1 VTVNQPQ
8 GSVII
13 LNGAYVPDKAL
24 IGGKA
29 WSIANMSALG
39 LNVPPAFVITTQGCI
54 DYFSAGGIDEQLVR
68 EIESGIAWLEDQSGK
83 RFGGGPRPLLV
94 SVRSGAA
101 VSMPGMMDTVLNL
114 GITDQTEALLAA
126 EWSDAAFARDVHR
139 RFLELYAKIVLK
151 ADAMRL
157 KLDASPVAWREA
169 IAAAAGAH
177 VPTDVHDQLFKA
189 IGAVFDSW
197 NSARARRYR
206 KHQAISNDLGTAV
219 TVQSMVFGNLDHRSG
234 TGVLFSR
241 NPLTG
246 EKRPFGEYLPRA
258 QGEEIVSGSHTPA
271 PLEAMSENVADA
283 MQELL
288 RSADSLER
296 LHGDVQDIEFTV
308 ERGRLYFLQTRSA
321 KRAPYAAVCIAEAMV
336 KEGHIDPNEALRRV
350 SPDQIRLLLTP
361 RLADGAAA
369 NAAILA
375 RGEGA
380 SPGIASGVVVLEA
393 ETAETRTKA
402 GEQIVL
408 ARATTSPNDLHGMIA
423 AKATITE
430 QGGTTSHA
438 AVVARALG
446 KPCVVGCGVDAL
458 MGLTGKRVTVDGATG
473 VIYAGELETE
483 IRREETEPMLSQLL
497 AWGIERAPVPVLTAA
512 PAQCHVV
519 DLDLL
524 ANAEEPEAIAEALKN
539 LPPGACVRGA
549 ILSTNDAAVQAALRA
564 GAGVIVTYPR
574 LPALLVA
581 VQYQPA
587 KN

>member
-1 VTVNQPQ
+1 VNQAHR
-8 GSVII
+8 SVIT

-24 IGGKA
+24 VGGKA
-29 WSIANMSALG
+29 WSIASMSALG
-39 LNVPPAFVITTQGCI
+39 LNVPPAFVITTQACM
-54 DYFSAGGIDEQLVR
+54 DYFSAGKIDGPLQQ
-68 EIESGIAWLEDQSGK
+68 EIESGIAWLEDQTGK

-114 GITDQTEALLAA
+114 GMTDQTEAQLAA
-126 EWSDAAFARDVHR
+126 EWNDAAFARDVHR
-139 RFLELYAKIVLK
+139 RFLELYAKIVLRV
-151 ADAMRL
+151 DAVRFE
-157 KLDASPVAWREA
+157 LDAPPAAWREA
-169 IAAAAGAH
+169 IAAASGAP
-177 VPTDVHDQLFKA
+177 VPTDVRHQLLRA
-189 IGAVFDSW
+189 ISAVFDSW

-206 KHQAISNDLGTAV
+206 KHQGISNDLGTAV

-246 EKRPFGEYLPRA
+246 EKQPFGEYLPCA
-258 QGEEIVSGSHTPA
+258 QGEEIVSGSHTPG
-271 PLEAMSENVADA
+271 PLEVMRENVSDA

-296 LHGDVQDIEFTV
+296 FHRDVQDIEFTV

-336 KEGHIDPNEALRRV
+336 KEGHIDPDEALRRV
-350 SPDQIRLLLTP
+350 SPDQIRLLLMP
-361 RLADGAAA
+361 RLAEGAAA
-369 NAAILA
+369 HAPILA

-393 ETAETRTKA
+393 DTAETRAKS
-402 GEQIVL
+402 GDHVVL

-430 QGGTTSHA
+430 RGGTTSHA

-458 MGLTGKRVTVDGATG
+458 MGLGGKRVTVDGAAG
-473 VIYAGELETE
+473 LIYAGELETE
-483 IRREETEPMLSQLL
+483 IRREETEPLLSQLL
-497 AWGIERAPVPVLTAA
+497 AWGIERAPIRVLADAPTVSPVL
-512 PAQCHVV
+512 

-524 ANAEEPEAIAEALKN
+524 ADAEKPEAIAGALQS
-539 LPPGACVRGA
+539 LPPGGWVRGA
-549 ILSTNDAAVQAALRA
+549 IFATSDAAVQAALRA

>member
-1 VTVNQPQ
+1 
-8 GSVII
+8 VIT

-24 IGGKA
+24 VGGKA
-29 WSIANMSALG
+29 WSIASMSALG
-39 LNVPPAFVITTQGCI
+39 LNVPPAFVITTRACM
-54 DYFSAGGIDEQLVR
+54 DYFSAGKIDGPLVQ
-68 EIESGIAWLEDQSGK
+68 EIESGIAWLEDQTGK

-114 GITDQTEALLAA
+114 GMTDQTEAQLAA
-126 EWSDAAFARDVHR
+126 EWNDAAFARDVHR
-139 RFLELYAKIVLK
+139 RFLELYAKIVLRV
-151 ADAMRL
+151 DAVRFE
-157 KLDASPVAWREA
+157 LDAPPAAWREA
-169 IAAAAGAH
+169 IAAASGAP
-177 VPTDVHDQLFKA
+177 VPTDVRHQLLRA
-189 IGAVFDSW
+189 ISAVFDSW

-206 KHQAISNDLGTAV
+206 KHQGISNDLGTAV

-246 EKRPFGEYLPRA
+246 EKQPFGEYLPCA
-258 QGEEIVSGSHTPA
+258 QGEEIVSGSHTPG
-271 PLEAMSENVADA
+271 PLEVMSENVSDA

-288 RSADSLER
+288 RCADSLER
-296 LHGDVQDIEFTV
+296 FHRDVQDIEFTV

-321 KRAPYAAVCIAEAMV
+321 KRAPYAAVRIAEAMV
-336 KEGHIDPNEALRRV
+336 KEGHIDSDEALRRV
-350 SPDQIRLLLTP
+350 SPDQIRLLLMP
-361 RLADGAAA
+361 WLAEGAAA
-369 NAAILA
+369 NAPILA

-393 ETAETRTKA
+393 DTAEARAKS
-402 GEQIVL
+402 GDHVVL

-430 QGGTTSHA
+430 RGGTTSHA

-458 MGLTGKRVTVDGATG
+458 MGLGGKRVTVDGAAG
-473 VIYAGELETE
+473 LIYAGELETE
-483 IRREETEPMLSQLL
+483 IRREETEPSLSQLL
-497 AWGIERAPVPVLTAA
+497 AWGIERAPIRVLADAPTASPVL
-512 PAQCHVV
+512 

-524 ANAEEPEAIAEALKN
+524 ANAEKPEAIAEALES
-539 LPPGACVRGA
+539 LPPGGWVRGA
-549 ILSTNDAAVQAALRA
+549 IFSTSDAAVQAALRA

>member
-1 VTVNQPQ
+1 
-8 GSVII
+8 VIT

-29 WSIANMSALG
+29 WSIASMSALG
-39 LNVPPAFVITTQGCI
+39 LNVPPAFVITTQACTE
-54 DYFSAGGIDEQLVR
+54 YFSAGEIDESLLR
-68 EIESGIAWLEDQSGK
+68 EIESGIAWLEDRTEK
-83 RFGGGPRPLLV
+83 RFGSGPRPLLV

-114 GITDQTEALLAA
+114 GMTDQTEALLAA
-126 EWSDAAFARDVHR
+126 EWSDASFARDVHR
-139 RFLELYAKIVLK
+139 RFIELYAKIVLK
-151 ADAMRL
+151 VEAVRFEPDAPP
-157 KLDASPVAWREA
+157 AAWRDA
-169 IAAAAGAH
+169 VAAASG
-177 VPTDVHDQLFKA
+177 VPVPADVRHQLIKA
-189 IGAVFDSW
+189 ISAVFDSW

-206 KHQAISNDLGTAV
+206 EHHGISNDLGTAV

-246 EKRPFGEYLPRA
+246 EKLPFGEYLARA
-258 QGEEIVSGSHTPA
+258 QGEEIVSGSHTPG
-271 PLEAMSENVADA
+271 PLEVMSESVSDA

-296 LHGDVQDIEFTV
+296 FHRDVQDIEFTV
-308 ERGRLYFLQTRSA
+308 ERGRLYFLQTRAA

-361 RLADGAAA
+361 RLAAGAAA
-369 NAAILA
+369 HASILA

-393 ETAETRTKA
+393 DMAETRSKS
-402 GEQIVL
+402 GEDVVL

-458 MGLTGKRVTVDGATG
+458 MGLSGERVTVDGAAG
-473 VIYAGELETE
+473 LIYAGKLETE
-483 IRREETEPMLSQLL
+483 IRREETEPLLSQLL
-497 AWGIERAPVPVLTAA
+497 AWATERAPIRVLADAPTAS
-512 PAQCHVV
+512 CVL

-524 ANAEEPEAIAEALKN
+524 ADAEEPEAIAAALKN
-539 LPPGACVRGA
+539 LPAGGCVRGA
-549 ILSTNDAAVQAALRA
+549 IFSTNDAVVQAALRA
-564 GAGVIVTYPR
+564 GVSVIVTYPR

>member
-1 VTVNQPQ
+1 MKQPH
-8 GSVII
+8 SFVIT
-13 LNGAYVPDKAL
+13 LNGAHVPDKAL

-29 WSIANMSALG
+29 WSIANMRALG
-39 LNVPPAFVITTQGCI
+39 LNVPPAFVITTLACL
-54 DYFSAGGIDEQLVR
+54 DYFSSGRIDAHLVQ
-68 EIESGIAWLEDQSGK
+68 EIKSGIEWLEEQTGK

-114 GITDQTEALLAA
+114 GITDQTETLLAA
-126 EWSDAAFARDVHR
+126 EWSDGAFARDVHR
-139 RFLELYAKIVLK
+139 RFLDLYAKIVLK
-151 ADAMRL
+151 ADAMHL
-157 KLDASPVAWREA
+157 EGDAPPIVWREA
-169 IAAAAGAH
+169 IAVATGAP
-177 VPTDVHDQLFKA
+177 VSTDVHDQLFKA

-206 KHQAISNDLGTAV
+206 KHQGISNDLGTAV

-246 EKRPFGEYLPRA
+246 EKEPFGEYLSRA
-258 QGEEIVSGSHTPA
+258 QGEQIVSGSHTPA
-271 PLEAMSENVADA
+271 PLQTMSENVPDA

-296 LHGDVQDIEFTV
+296 FHRDVQDIEFTV
-308 ERGRLYFLQTRSA
+308 ERGRLYFLQTRAA

-350 SPDQIRLLLTP
+350 SPDQIRLLLMP
-361 RLADGAAA
+361 RLAEGATA
-369 NAAILA
+369 NAVILA

-380 SPGIASGVVVLEA
+380 SPGIASGVVTLEA
-393 ETAETRTKA
+393 EMAETRAKA
-402 GEQIVL
+402 GEQVVL

-446 KPCVVGCGVDAL
+446 KPCVVGCGIDAL
-458 MGLTGKRVTVDGATG
+458 MGLSGKRITVDGAAG
-473 VIYAGELETE
+473 LIYAGELQTQ
-483 IRREETEPMLSQLL
+483 IRREETEPLLSQLL
-497 AWGIERAPVPVLTAA
+497 AWGIEFAPVRVLAAA
-512 PAQCHVV
+512 PTGSSIV

-524 ANAEEPEAIAEALKN
+524 ADAEDPNAIAEALKN
-539 LPPGACVRGA
+539 LPPGGYVRGA
-549 ILSTNDAAVQAALRA
+549 IFSTNDAAVQAALRA
-564 GAGVIVTYPR
+564 GAGMIVTYPR

-587 KN
+587 KS